1 MPVVGILAGFV
12 LIIYLLRRRFSI
24 GISML
29 SGTTV
34 LIIFSGMSLD
44 AIGRVSWNIISASA
58 NITLFFTILFVSI
71 LAEILSKTEGLDRMV
86 SSLKALFPDVR
97 FLVISLPALVGIL
110 SFPGGAIFS
119 APMVQSSGE
128 AVSLSPLKKALSNVF
143 YRHLFYLVN
152 PVYSGMILMS
162 EISGLRIMDYILF
175 NIGTLIVALVF
186 SFWFIFQYRNDSNYE
201 ELPVPDSEVPI
212 NQKSADESN
221 SNIHSFI
228 NRIIEVVRSFLPFLV
243 IVAMFLSN
251 IPLFIAILC
260 GMVIA
265 LLNYLPYENWL
276 STLITRFKYIISGI
290 KLPLLF
296 GVVGVVVFQDF
307 VVASNAVDTL
317 AEGMTRLGVPLLLLA
332 AVLPYLVGML
342 TGNPWAV
349 IATTVPLLMPALP
362 EELKGAYLG
371 VVFVSG
377 LVGYLNSPLHLCFI
391 LSNEYFGLSWKDVV
405 PKLHIMSMVML
416 LSSLITFFVMQL

>member
-1 MPVVGILAGFV
+1 LPVVGILAGFV
-12 LIIYLLRRRFSI
+12 LIIYLLRKRFSI

-29 SGTTV
+29 SGTTI
-34 LIIFSGMSLD
+34 LIIFSGMSLE
-44 AIGRVSWNIISASA
+44 AIGRVLWNIISASA

-162 EISGLRIMDYILF
+162 EVSGLRIMDYILF

-186 SFWFIFQYRNDSNYE
+186 SFWFIFQYRTDQNYDE
-201 ELPVPDSEVPI
+201 VPVPDSEAPI
-212 NQKSADESN
+212 NQKSFDESN
-221 SNIHSFI
+221 STIHSFI
-228 NRIIEVVRSFLPFLV
+228 NKIIEVVRSFLPFLV

-265 LLNYLPYENWL
+265 LLNYLPRENWL
-276 STLITRFKYIISGI
+276 STLITRFRYIISGI

-317 AEGMTRLGVPLLLLA
+317 AEGMTRVGVPLLLLA
-332 AVLPYLVGML
+332 AALPYLVGML

-416 LSSLITFFVMQL
+416 VGSLITFFVVQL

>member
-12 LIIYLLRRRFSI
+12 LIIYLLRKRFSI

-29 SGTTV
+29 SGTTI
-34 LIIFSGMSLD
+34 LIIFSGMSLE
-44 AIGRVSWNIISASA
+44 AIGRVLWNIISASA

-162 EISGLRIMDYILF
+162 EVSGLRIMDYILF

-186 SFWFIFQYRNDSNYE
+186 SFWFIFQYRTDQNYDE
-201 ELPVPDSEVPI
+201 VPVPDSEAPI
-212 NQKSADESN
+212 NQKSFDESN
-221 SNIHSFI
+221 STIHSFI
-228 NRIIEVVRSFLPFLV
+228 NKIIEVVRSFLPFLV
-243 IVAMFLSN
+243 IVAIFLSN

-265 LLNYLPYENWL
+265 LLNYLPRENWL
-276 STLITRFKYIISGI
+276 STLITRFRYIISGI

-317 AEGMTRLGVPLLLLA
+317 AEGMTRVGVPLLLLA

-416 LSSLITFFVMQL
+416 VGSLITFFVVQL

>member
-12 LIIYLLRRRFSI
+12 LIIYLLRKRFSI

-29 SGTTV
+29 SGTTI
-34 LIIFSGMSLD
+34 LIIFSGMSLE
-44 AIGRVSWNIISASA
+44 AIGRVLWNIISASA

-162 EISGLRIMDYILF
+162 EVSGLRIMDYILF

-186 SFWFIFQYRNDSNYE
+186 SFWFIFQYRTDQNYDE
-201 ELPVPDSEVPI
+201 VPVPDSEAPI
-212 NQKSADESN
+212 NQKSFDESN
-221 SNIHSFI
+221 STIHSFI
-228 NRIIEVVRSFLPFLV
+228 NKIIEVVRSFLPFLV

-265 LLNYLPYENWL
+265 LLNYLPRENWL
-276 STLITRFKYIISGI
+276 STLITRFRYIISGI

-317 AEGMTRLGVPLLLLA
+317 AEGMTRVGVPLLLLA
-332 AVLPYLVGML
+332 AALPYLVGML

-416 LSSLITFFVMQL
+416 VGSLITFFVVQL

>member
-1 MPVVGILAGFV
+1 LPVVGILAGFV
-12 LIIYLLRRRFSI
+12 LIIYLLRKRFSI

-29 SGTTV
+29 SGTTI
-34 LIIFSGMSLD
+34 LIIFSGMSLE
-44 AIGRVSWNIISASA
+44 AIGRVLWNIISASA

-162 EISGLRIMDYILF
+162 EVSGLRIMDYILF

-186 SFWFIFQYRNDSNYE
+186 SFWFIFQYRTDQNYDE
-201 ELPVPDSEVPI
+201 VPVPDSEAPI
-212 NQKSADESN
+212 NQKSFDESN
-221 SNIHSFI
+221 STIHSFI
-228 NRIIEVVRSFLPFLV
+228 NKIIEVVRSFLPFLV
-243 IVAMFLSN
+243 IVAIFLSN

-265 LLNYLPYENWL
+265 LLNYLPRENWL
-276 STLITRFKYIISGI
+276 STLITRFRYIISGI

-317 AEGMTRLGVPLLLLA
+317 AEGMTRVGVPLLLLA
-332 AVLPYLVGML
+332 AALPYLVGML

-416 LSSLITFFVMQL
+416 VGSLITFFVVQL